1 MKSKVEMAFEIV
13 EIILTLIAGGLI
25 LYVLIGFSQAMD
37 AWNELHNLMNR

>member
-1 MKSKVEMAFEIV
+1 MKTKVEVAFEIV

-25 LYVLIGFSQAMD
+25 LYVLFGFSQAMA

>member
-25 LYVLIGFSQAMD
+25 LYVLFRFSQAMD

>member
-1 MKSKVEMAFEIV
+1 MKSKVAMAFAIV
-13 EIILTLIAGGLI
+13 EIILTLLAGGLI

>member
-1 MKSKVEMAFEIV
+1 MKNKIETAFEIV

-25 LYVLIGFSQAMD
+25 LYVLVGFSQGMA

>member
-1 MKSKVEMAFEIV
+1 MKSKVEIAFEIV

-25 LYVLIGFSQAMD
+25 LYVLFGFSQGMA

>member
-1 MKSKVEMAFEIV
+1 MKSKEEKYLKIV

-25 LYVLIGFSQAMD
+25 LYVLVGFSQAMD